1 MTNLDDLIA
10 FRRDIHA
17 HPELAYSEHRTAAR
31 IAAALREI
39 GLEVHEG
46 IGGTGVVG
54 VLRVGEGQRSLGL
67 RADMDALPI
76 DEQTNLP
83 YASTH
88 PGCFH
93 GCGHD
98 GHVAMLLGA
107 ARVLAADPQFSGT
120 VNFIFQPAE
129 EGEGGARAMIEDGL
143 FDRFPCDRIYA
154 LHNWPALPAGTVQ
167 TRSGAIMGAADKFR
181 IRLTGKGGHAGVPQD
196 TPDTLLAAASLVQ
209 QLNTIV
215 ARAVPASAAAV
226 LSVTEI
232 HGGHAH
238 NVIPAEAMVG
248 GTVRSFDPAV
258 QDRIEERMRQ
268 ILAGIAAS
276 FEVGAELNYDR
287 YYPAT
292 INDPKAA
299 ADALEVAATVAS
311 ASLAPEPAA
320 TSEDFSFML
329 QHRPGA
335 YIWLGQGS
343 PEKAAPLHNPG
354 YDFNDAIMETGV
366 KLHVALARHWLG

>member
-1 MTNLDDLIA
+1 MTDIESLIA

-46 IGGTGVVG
+46 IGGTGLVG

-107 ARVLAADPQFSGT
+107 ARVLAADPQFTGT

-167 TRSGAIMGAADKFR
+167 TRPGAIMGAADKFR
-181 IRLTGKGGHAGVPQD
+181 IRLTGKGGHAGVPHD

-209 QLNTIV
+209 QLNTVV

-258 QDRIEERMRQ
+258 QDRIEQRMRQ

-276 FEVGAELNYDR
+276 FEVGAELDYDR

-299 ADALEVAATVAS
+299 ADALEVAATVAT
-311 ASLAPEPAA
+311 ASLAPAPAA

-354 YDFNDAIMETGV
+354 YDFNDSIMETGV
-366 KLHVALARHWLG
+366 KLHVGLARHWLA